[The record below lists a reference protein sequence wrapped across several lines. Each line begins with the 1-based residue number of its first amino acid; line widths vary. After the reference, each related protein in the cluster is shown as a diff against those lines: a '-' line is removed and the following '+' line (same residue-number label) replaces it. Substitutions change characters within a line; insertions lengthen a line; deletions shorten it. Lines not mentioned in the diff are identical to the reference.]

1 MLLLGAS
8 KLSTTAIRVCAEGYW
23 RDALRY
29 TTSNALVLPVGD
41 SLCISTLICWLGDRF
56 WGARTQ

>member
-8 KLSTTAIRVCAEGYW
+8 KLSTTAIRVCTEGYW

-29 TTSNALVLPVGD
+29 MTSDALVLPVGD
-41 SLCISTLICWLGDRF
+41 SFCISTLICWLKDRF
-56 WGARTQ
+56 RVARTQ